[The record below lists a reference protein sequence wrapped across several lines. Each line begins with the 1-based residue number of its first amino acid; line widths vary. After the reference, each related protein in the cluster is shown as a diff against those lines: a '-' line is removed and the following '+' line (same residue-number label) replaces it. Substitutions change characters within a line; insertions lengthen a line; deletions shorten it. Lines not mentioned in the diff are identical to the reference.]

1 MGRDPVLV
9 KSSKLLHYRPK
20 NVMGGSYVLSPHSS
34 NKIKNTSFENNKYDT
49 CGDEEIESIRL
60 DE

>member
-1 MGRDPVLV
+1 MLV
-9 KSSKLLHYRPK
+9 KSSKLLHYRSK